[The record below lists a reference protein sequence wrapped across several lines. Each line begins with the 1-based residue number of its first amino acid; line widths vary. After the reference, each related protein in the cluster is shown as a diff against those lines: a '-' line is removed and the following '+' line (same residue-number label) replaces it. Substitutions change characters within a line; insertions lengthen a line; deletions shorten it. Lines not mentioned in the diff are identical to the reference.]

1 MEISQ
6 LNPHIRYVGRHCASP
21 LKSGYSI
28 CYDCRLFY
36 ITAGSGSVKIKG
48 EQTIKLNK
56 HDVLFFPSHTLYKFF
71 PENES
76 FFELLV
82 FNFDL
87 TTQYI
92 DKKKSLGTASEDTF
106 DETRVLICD
115 SPESF
120 KKPIILNKMHR
131 VFENMLKAEKEF
143 SLQNPNYTALASAY
157 IKLALVLM
165 VSETTIENETS
176 GTVAAVCSYIKQNG
190 TSNLTNEDI
199 AREFHYHP
207 HYLSKIMKEEIG
219 FTLHQYIIYNQI
231 VNAKKLLVSTNL
243 SVETIAWK
251 VGFSSTSY
259 FIKMFR
265 RDTGQTPKQYRTKK
279 QKIYF

>member
-1 MEISQ
+1 MRISE

-21 LKSGYSI
+21 LNTGYSI

-36 ITAGSGSVKIKG
+36 ITAGNGSVKIKG
-48 EQTIKLNK
+48 RQNTELKK
-56 HDVLFFPSHTLYKFF
+56 HDVLFFPPGTVYKFF

-76 FFELLV
+76 LFELLV
-82 FNFDL
+82 FDFDL
-87 TTQYI
+87 TSRYI
-92 DKKKSLGTASEDTF
+92 DIQTSLGTASEETF
-106 DETRVLICD
+106 DESKVLHCD
-115 SPESF
+115 SPEPF
-120 KKPIILNKMHR
+120 KGVIISNKMHR
-131 VFENMLKAEKEF
+131 VSENMLKAEQEY
-143 SLQNPNYTALASAY
+143 SLKNPNYSALASAY
-157 IKLALVLM
+157 VKLALVLM

-176 GTVAAVCSYIKQNG
+176 GTVAAVCSYIKKNG
-190 TSNLTNEDI
+190 VSKLTNEEI

-231 VNAKKLLVSTNL
+231 VNAKKLLISTNL
-243 SVETIAWK
+243 AVETIAWK

-265 RDTGQTPKQYRTKK
+265 RETGQTPKQYRAKK